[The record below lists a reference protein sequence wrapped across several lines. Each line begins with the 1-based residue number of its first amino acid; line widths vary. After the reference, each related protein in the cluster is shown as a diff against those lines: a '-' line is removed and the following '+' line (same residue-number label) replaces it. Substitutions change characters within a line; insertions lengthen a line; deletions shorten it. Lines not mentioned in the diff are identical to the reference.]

1 MSDDAEIYDEQY
13 YQTLPVDSDRIEMLL
28 RHFDLTA
35 DDTVCEIGC
44 AAGHFLAAIAG
55 SIKSGIGID
64 TAAAAIVAASRR
76 KADNKLDNIEFRQ
89 LAAQDY
95 ANDAANAGHFSYVL
109 LMDVT
114 EHIDDEVQAEVLLA
128 ARKLLRKDGK
138 LIVHT
143 PNLSYWLERLKD
155 WGVIRQIYGH
165 IAVRNEAQYLQALTQ
180 AGFGRCDVI
189 GLAHYRQPLRS
200 VDLLLRR
207 IPLLG
212 RLFRARLFIVAR
224 AAP

>member
-1 MSDDAEIYDEQY
+1 MQYSGQFPTTVVSRLAEELFFFGKLGVVTGAQLTVGDQSVK
-13 YQTLPVDSDRIEMLL
+13 LPTS
-28 RHFDLTA
+28 A
-35 DDTVCEIGC
+35 
-44 AAGHFLAAIAG
+44 
-55 SIKSGIGID
+55 
-64 TAAAAIVAASRR
+64 
-76 KADNKLDNIEFRQ
+76 
-89 LAAQDY
+89 
-95 ANDAANAGHFSYVL
+95 
-109 LMDVT
+109 
-114 EHIDDEVQAEVLLA
+114 AEVLLA

-180 AGFGRCDVI
+180 AGFGQCDVI

>member
-64 TAAAAIVAASRR
+64 TAAAAIVAADRR

-114 EHIDDEVQAEVLLA
+114 EHIDDEAQAEVLLA

-180 AGFGRCDVI
+180 AGFGQCDVI

>member
-1 MSDDAEIYDEQY
+1 MNDDVEIYDEQY

-55 SIKSGIGID
+55 SIKSGIGLD
-64 TAAAAIVAASRR
+64 TAAAAIAAANRR
-76 KADNKLDNIEFRQ
+76 KVDNHLDNIEFQQ
-89 LAAQDY
+89 LAAQDF
-95 ANDAANAGHFSYVL
+95 ANDDANAGQFSYVL

-114 EHIDDEVQAEVLLA
+114 EHIDDEVLGEVLIA
-128 ARKLLRKDGK
+128 ARRLLGEDGK
-138 LIVHT
+138 LVIHT

-155 WGVIRQIYGH
+155 RGVIKQIYGH
-165 IAVRNEAQYLQALTQ
+165 IAVRNQVQYLHALTQ
-180 AGFGRCDVI
+180 AGFRQCDAI

-224 AAP
+224 QAL

>member
-35 DDTVCEIGC
+35 EDTVCEIGC
-44 AAGHFLAAIAG
+44 AAGHFLAEIAG

-64 TAAAAIVAASRR
+64 TAAAAIAAAKRR
-76 KADNKLDNIEFRQ
+76 KADNHLDNIEFQ
-89 LAAQDY
+89 QVAAQDY
-95 ANDAANAGHFSYVL
+95 ANDNAHAGQFSYVL

-114 EHIDDEVQAEVLLA
+114 EHIDDEVLAEVLLA
-128 ARKLLRKDGK
+128 ARRLLRKGGR
-138 LIVHT
+138 LVIHT

-155 WGVIRQIYGH
+155 RGVIKQIYGH
-165 IAVRNEAQYLQALTQ
+165 IAVRHQAKYLQSLAQ
-180 AGFGRCDVI
+180 AGFTQCDVI

-212 RLFRARLFIVAR
+212 RLFRARLFIVAQQ
-224 AAP
+224 AS